1 MERRLKYMFM
11 WSSCRPFFLLSTMVL
26 YPIICSSILLFI
38 NLSFA
43 NCFVPAHNNLP
54 FSSTGSALKLSSDE
68 DFASFGE
75 NAEDNGGQQLAN
87 EFYQEIEYRRSHG
100 EETYTTKPIRAT
112 KPLFTPASQKAAGSA
127 GLFSGG
133 GSTVYSSGRS
143 IRAEIDILNRSMAED
158 AKRGDGRG
166 RSGID
171 FDSISQEQLESLLRF
186 VGVSLVFLAISGVL
200 IEVSGGGISA
210 ITLMNDAAKDGISSM
225 MIGVGSGDVFLREDA
240 AWLLKE
246 SSIFAATIMDAVGS
260 VKGKVLF

>member
-1 MERRLKYMFM
+1 MPM
-11 WSSCRPFFLLSTMVL
+11 WISRTSFFLLSTMVL
-26 YPIICSSILLFI
+26 SPIMCSILLFI

-75 NAEDNGGQQLAN
+75 NTEDNGGQQLAN

-112 KPLFTPASQKAAGSA
+112 KPLFTTQIPASPKAAGSA

-143 IRAEIDILNRSMAED
+143 IRAEIDILNRGMAED
-158 AKRGDGRG
+158 AKRGDGWG
-166 RSGID
+166 KNGID

-186 VGVSLVFLAISGVL
+186 VGASLVFLAISGVI

-210 ITLMNDAAKDGISSM
+210 ITLVNDAAQDGISSM
-225 MIGVGSGDVFLREDA
+225 MIGVGSGDVFLGEDA

-260 VKGKVLF
+260 VEGMLLF

>member
-1 MERRLKYMFM
+1 MSM
-11 WSSCRPFFLLSTMVL
+11 WSSCRQFFLISTMVL

-43 NCFVPAHNNLP
+43 DCFVPAHNNLP

-68 DFASFGE
+68 DFTSFGE
-75 NAEDNGGQQLAN
+75 NSEDNGGQQLAN

-100 EETYTTKPIRAT
+100 EETYTTKPIRGT
-112 KPLFTPASQKAAGSA
+112 KPLFTTQLPASPKPAGSA

-166 RSGID
+166 GSGID

-186 VGVSLVFLAISGVL
+186 VGASLVFLAISGVI

-210 ITLMNDAAKDGISSM
+210 ITLVNDAAKDGISSM
-225 MIGVGSGDVFLREDA
+225 MIGVGSGHVFFGEDA

-260 VKGKVLF
+260 VEGKILF

>member
-1 MERRLKYMFM
+1 MPM
-11 WSSCRPFFLLSTMVL
+11 WISRPSFFLLSTMVL
-26 YPIICSSILLFI
+26 SPIICSSSILLLI

-75 NAEDNGGQQLAN
+75 NAEDNGGRQLAN

-112 KPLFTPASQKAAGSA
+112 KPLFTTQIPASPKAAGSA

-133 GSTVYSSGRS
+133 GSTVHSSGRS

-158 AKRGDGRG
+158 AKRGDGWG
-166 RSGID
+166 KNSID
-171 FDSISQEQLESLLRF
+171 FDSMSSEQVESLLRF
-186 VGVSLVFLAISGVL
+186 VGASLVFLAISGVI

-210 ITLMNDAAKDGISSM
+210 ITLVNDAAKEGISSM
-225 MIGVGSGDVFLREDA
+225 MIGVSSGDVFLGEDA
-240 AWLLKE
+240 AWLIKE
-246 SSIFAATIMDAVGS
+246 SSIFAATIMDAVSS
-260 VKGKVLF
+260 VEGMVLF

>member
-1 MERRLKYMFM
+1 MPM
-11 WSSCRPFFLLSTMVL
+11 WISRPSFFLLSTMFS
-26 YPIICSSILLFI
+26 YPIICSSILLLI

-54 FSSTGSALKLSSDE
+54 FSSIGSALQLSSDE

-75 NAEDNGGQQLAN
+75 ISEEENEGQQLAN
-87 EFYQEIEYRRSHG
+87 EFYQEIEHRRSHG

-112 KPLFTPASQKAAGSA
+112 KPLFTQLPASPKPAGSA

-158 AKRGDGRG
+158 AKRGDGWG
-166 RSGID
+166 KNGID
-171 FDSISQEQLESLLRF
+171 FDSSISQEQLESLLRF
-186 VGVSLVFLAISGVL
+186 VGASLVFLAISGVI

-210 ITLMNDAAKDGISSM
+210 ITLVNDAAKDGISSM
-225 MIGVGSGDVFLREDA
+225 MIGVGSGDVFSGEDA

-260 VKGKVLF
+260 VEGMVLF

>member
-1 MERRLKYMFM
+1 MPM
-11 WSSCRPFFLLSTMVL
+11 WISRPFLLLSTMVL
-26 YPIICSSILLFI
+26 SPIICSSILLLI

-43 NCFVPAHNNLP
+43 RCFVPTNNNLP
-54 FSSTGSALKLSSDE
+54 FSSIGSALQLSSDE

-75 NAEDNGGQQLAN
+75 NAEEENGGQQLAN

-112 KPLFTPASQKAAGSA
+112 KPLFTTQLPASPKPAGSA

-158 AKRGDGRG
+158 AKRGDGWG
-166 RSGID
+166 INGID
-171 FDSISQEQLESLLRF
+171 FDSISQEQVESLLRF
-186 VGVSLVFLAISGVL
+186 VGASLVFLAISGVI

-210 ITLMNDAAKDGISSM
+210 ITLVNDAAKEGISSM
-225 MIGVGSGDVFLREDA
+225 MIGVSSGDVLLGEDA

-246 SSIFAATIMDAVGS
+246 SSIFAATIMDAVSS
-260 VKGKVLF
+260 VEGMVLF